1 MLALPSH
8 FVQPKFD
15 SEAQQARFSTVPIW
29 TQKDT
34 AWCINIWKH
43 WREARNSTVLE
54 KVPSVICMVSPQQL
68 QHYLSCFVLE
78 ARKKDGTEY
87 HPDTLYH
94 IVCDVIQFLRE
105 NGQPEVEFFKVHI
118 YDDFR
123 STLDSRMKRLKQ
135 AGMGSCKCQA
145 EPLTEEEE
153 EVL

>member
-1 MLALPSH
+1 M
-8 FVQPKFD
+8 
-15 SEAQQARFSTVPIW
+15 
-29 TQKDT
+29 
-34 AWCINIWKH
+34 
-43 WREARNSTVLE
+43 LE

-153 EVL
+153 EVLWEKGILGDHSPKALLNSLFLFNGVCFVLRSAEEH